1 MRWSVR
7 RYAAGARD
15 FAAFSASRASSTA
28 DGSPAVRQDTAI
40 VLRAQGGK
48 VTVNGNGFGRRALLG
63 GAAMLGIAP
72 AARQARA
79 QDETIRIGVLTDEN
93 GPYRDSGGAGAVL
106 AVRMAVKDFGGSV
119 LGKSVE
125 IVHADTQ
132 NKPDVAAAIARQ
144 WYDSGVDA
152 VTDLPVTSVA
162 AAVQQVAREKG
173 RTVMITASA
182 VTEFTSK
189 WCSPVSSHWADDT
202 HAMAHV
208 ASTILTRAGGKTWFF
223 ITVDFSFGHRLQAE
237 ATEVIAANGGK
248 VVGTAKFPIGNT
260 DFSSQIVQAQSSG
273 AKVIGLVSV
282 GNDQVNLIKQ
292 AAEFGLRKSGA
303 ELAGFLVYI
312 TDIHALGLAAA
323 QGLTFAASYYW
334 DQSEP
339 ARAFARRF
347 AAERNAMPTKN
358 QATIY
363 AATLHFLK
371 AMAQSGTRDA
381 LAVNKAMRAIPVAFF
396 GRPASLRADGRLMYD
411 LPLYRV
417 KRPEESHAPWDYYTQ
432 IGTLPAADAFLPM
445 NPACK
450 A

>member
-1 MRWSVR
+1 MKGERGVN
-7 RYAAGARD
+7 
-15 FAAFSASRASSTA
+15 TA
-28 DGSPAVRQDTAI
+28 K
-40 VLRAQGGK
+40 L
-48 VTVNGNGFGRRALLG
+48 GRRAMLAG
-63 GAAMLGIAP
+63 SAMLAWAPRRGQAQADAVHIGI
-72 AARQARA
+72 
-79 QDETIRIGVLTDEN
+79 LTDEN
-93 GPYRDSGGAGAVL
+93 GPYRDSGGAGSVL
-106 AVRMAVKDFGGSV
+106 AARMAAQDFGGSV
-119 LGKSVE
+119 LGKPIE

-162 AAVQQVAREKG
+162 AAVQQIAREKG

-182 VTEFTSK
+182 VSEFTSK
-189 WCSPVSSHWADDT
+189 WCAPVSSHWADDT

-208 ASTILTRAGGKTWFF
+208 ASTLLTKAGGTTWFF

-237 ATEVIAANGGK
+237 ATQVIEANGGK
-248 VVGTAKFPIGNT
+248 VVGTAPFPIGNT

-273 AKVIGLVSV
+273 AKVVGLISV

-292 AAEFGLRKSGA
+292 AAEFGLQKSGA
-303 ELAGFLVYI
+303 QLAGYLVYI
-312 TDIHALGLAAA
+312 TDVHALGLAAA

-334 DQSEP
+334 DQNEQ

-347 AAERNAMPTKN
+347 AATQKAMPTKN

-371 AMAQSGTRDA
+371 AMAQAGTRDA
-381 LAVNKAMRAIPVAFF
+381 RVVNAAMRTTPVAFF
-396 GRPASLRADGRLMYD
+396 GHPATLRADGRLLYE

-417 KRPEESHAPWDYYTQ
+417 KRPEDSRGPWDYYTQ
-432 IGTLPAADAFLPM
+432 IGTLPAADAFLPL
-445 NPACK
+445 NPACT